1 MTLGPLM
8 IDLVGTR
15 IQPEEREML
24 AHPLVGGV
32 ILFAR
37 NFTDPAQLLELT
49 RSIHAVRSP
58 PLLIAVDHEGGRVQR
73 FRTGFSRLPAAR
85 RLGHLFDTDRAA
97 GLGAART
104 IGWLMAAELRAHGVD
119 LSFAPTVDLDY
130 GLNEAIGDR
139 ALHQGADATAQLAVA
154 YMLGM
159 REAGMAATAKH
170 FPGHGAVVAD
180 SHVALPVDRR
190 ALADLD
196 EDLVPYRR
204 LIANGLAGV
213 MVAHILLPAHDTAPA
228 SLSARWIR
236 GVLRTQLNF
245 QGAVF
250 TDDLSMGA
258 VAAGGDIVERCQRA
272 LAAGCDM
279 LLVCNDPASRAAAL
293 AAVQAGPDPAS
304 QLRLVRMRG
313 SRAAVARGTARVR
326 ALGRGAAAA
335 GTPGRAAGI
344 VARRRRVHERDSR
357 QRLARHRRSVAGGH
371 RGVRRHR
378 CGFSG
383 GVRQCGVPAVV
394 RAIP

>member
-8 IDLVGTR
+8 IDLEGPAVS
-15 IQPEEREML
+15 PAERDML

-37 NFTDPAQLLELT
+37 NYESPEQLLALT
-49 RSIHAVRSP
+49 QGIHAVRNP

-73 FRTGFSRLPAAR
+73 FRAGFSRLPPAR
-85 RLGHLFDTDRAA
+85 RLGQLYDTDRPA
-97 GLGAART
+97 GLAAARSM
-104 IGWLMAAELRAHGVD
+104 GWLMAAELRAHGVD

-139 ALHQGADATAQLAVA
+139 ALHAASDATAQLAVA

-159 REAGMAATAKH
+159 RDAGMAATAKH

-180 SHVALPVDRR
+180 SHVSLPVDRR
-190 ALADLD
+190 ELNDLDADLA
-196 EDLVPYRR
+196 PYRR
-204 LIANGLAGV
+204 LIANGLPGV
-213 MVAHILLPAHDTAPA
+213 MVAHILLPAEDAAPA

-236 GVLRTQLNF
+236 GVLRQDLRF

-258 VAAGGDIVERCQRA
+258 LAAGGDIVERCRRA

-279 LLVCNDPASRAAAL
+279 LLVCNDPASRSQALSGL
-293 AAVQAGPDPAS
+293 AASADPAS

-313 SRAAVARGTARVR
+313 RERLSSAQLRAAPAWEPAQQLLAQLAAPPALSLTAV
-326 ALGRGAAAA
+326 GA
-335 GTPGRAAGI
+335 
-344 VARRRRVHERDSR
+344 
-357 QRLARHRRSVAGGH
+357 
-371 RGVRRHR
+371 
-378 CGFSG
+378 
-383 GVRQCGVPAVV
+383 
-394 RAIP
+394 